1 MRLAQIARIDLC
13 GLSTLS
19 RVFTSFLGIHRTLAL
34 SYRPDRADASW
45 LYPAAMRFV
54 RGDQITAADA
64 EWLLDGADCV
74 LSHETWYGPEVPL
87 LARKRGIKTA
97 LTIMFEMLPMGGIA
111 NAFTD
116 LAICPHELALREAE
130 ITPCLAGALKVCLP
144 FPIDTEE
151 IPFRRRKRA
160 RTFVHF
166 AKEGV
171 RDGTPNVLAAWPLVK
186 SDARLIVYVN
196 GERPAAGDDRV
207 EFRQRSRDPY
217 ADYAAGDVLL
227 LPHRWSG
234 YGCVLHEALAAG
246 MPTVVAAWWPFCD
259 FTGLPRVTGNT
270 DDRLAARYQSDGP
283 GLLPAAIQAL
293 SIPTPMA
300 RRVDL
305 SRPIISFETT
315 AEVIAA
321 RVESLYG
328 SDISAASEESRAWAE
343 ERSFDKLR
351 ATWMDALST

>member
-1 MRLAQIARIDLC
+1 MKLAAITRADFS
-13 GLSTLS
+13 GLATLS

-45 LYPAAMRFV
+45 LDPAATRFV
-54 RGDQITAADA
+54 RSNQITAADA

-74 LSHETWYGPEVPL
+74 LSHETWYGPEVSL

-111 NAFTD
+111 NGFTE

-151 IPFRRRKRA
+151 IPFRRRELA

-171 RDGTPNVLAAWPLVK
+171 RDGTPDVLAAWPLVK
-186 SDARLIVYVN
+186 SDARLIVYQH
-196 GERPAAGDDRV
+196 GEPPLAGDDRV
-207 EFRQRSRDPY
+207 EVRQRSRDAY

-246 MPTVVAAWWPFCD
+246 MPTMVTAWWPFCD
-259 FTGLPRVTGNT
+259 FAGFPRATGSV
-270 DDRLAARYQSDGP
+270 DERLAARYESDAP
-283 GLLPAAIQAL
+283 GLLPGAIQSL
-293 SIPTPMA
+293 SLPTTTA

-305 SRPIISFETT
+305 SRSIISFETT

-321 RVESLYG
+321 RVDALYD
-328 SDISAASEESRAWAE
+328 SDISDVSEEARAWAE

-351 ATWMDALST
+351 ATWIAALST

>member
-1 MRLAQIARIDLC
+1 MKIAAVVRADYG
-13 GLSTLS
+13 GLGTLS
-19 RVFTSFLGIHRTLAL
+19 RVFYKRLGFHRTLSIAFRDHRRDAEFFGTENNRVVPRGQQI
-34 SYRPDRADASW
+34 SNADA
-45 LYPAAMRFV
+45 A
-54 RGDQITAADA
+54 
-64 EWLLDGADCV
+64 WLLDGAETV
-74 LSHETWYGPEVPL
+74 LTLETWYSAEVPL
-87 LARKRGIKTA
+87 AARRRGVRTVQV
-97 LTIMFEMLPMGGIA
+97 IMFEMLPMGGIA
-111 NAFTD
+111 NGFTN

-130 ITPCLAGALKVCLP
+130 ITPCLRGARKVCLP
-144 FPIDTEE
+144 LPIDTEE
-151 IPFRRRKRA
+151 IPFRRRERA

-171 RDGTPNVLAAWPLVK
+171 RDGTPDVLASWPLVK
-186 SDARLIVYVN
+186 SDARLIVYVH
-196 GERPAAGDDRV
+196 GEPPAVGDDRV

-246 MPTVVAAWWPFCD
+246 MPAVTTAWWPFCD
-259 FTGLPRVTGNT
+259 FAGFPRTMGNI
-270 DDRLAARYQSDGP
+270 DDLAARYESDAP
-283 GLLPAAIQAL
+283 GLLPAAIQSL
-293 SIPTPMA
+293 SIPSTIA